1 MTEAEYDMRVKIME
15 GNKMEESKITSL
27 VQKLTQG
34 YCAEGDEYSFVE
46 TERIRRYCDASDIE
60 LLPLR
65 NQSYYATNPTNSKEP
80 YYVAPKYFVTS
91 HKSVVNLSFELFPE
105 NRHWQITTTHDI
117 ADYSCG
123 AGLGVDDEEALFT
136 DLLRK
141 SPDMADAVELIRLV
155 NEHHLFVVSPEGD
168 TFEPMYAVEN
178 GWYWYRGTKHQDR
191 SDTQLAG
198 HFAVSLVSAK
208 AIPDGLSEEEFSSYI
223 DMNFRPLWK
232 EAYERI
238 ITLWNKLPM
247 WNSFI

>member
-1 MTEAEYDMRVKIME
+1 
-15 GNKMEESKITSL
+15 MEESKIISL

-46 TERIRRYCDASDIE
+46 TEMMQRYCNDANVA

-65 NQSYYATNPTNSKEP
+65 GQAYYAIYYATYPTNNKES

-91 HKSVVNLSFELFPE
+91 HKSVINLAFESFTE
-105 NRHWQITTTHDI
+105 NRHWHISATHNI
-117 ADYSCG
+117 VEYSCG
-123 AGLGVDDEEALFT
+123 AGLGADDAEALFT

-155 NEHHLFVVSPEGD
+155 NEHHLFIVSPEGD
-168 TFEPMYAVEN
+168 TFEPMYTIEN
-178 GWYWYRGTKHQDR
+178 GWYWYGRTKYQDR
-191 SDTQLAG
+191 DDTQLAS
-198 HFAVSLVSAK
+198 HFAIPLVSAK

-223 DMNFRPLWK
+223 DTNFCPLWK